1 MSFNMITEQMIR
13 ELEEELHAL
22 HERLSNFVIETNR
35 MRARVVEIENI
46 ITQSKI
52 TSPVSRPV
60 LTYEMTNVDIPEES
74 CIEDYQNTSDV
85 VDTKANHTTII
96 PKPLDIEGFTDIT
109 DVIFYHLKELI
120 PSTSY
125 STPYRWYDDKLNA
138 LAVALSL
145 VGKELILIK
154 NEERDSAKFEE
165 WKKIIETCRKIATY
179 HKKGDMIGYNK
190 YLAFFCEKY
199 PIPIRQFGDDAL
211 TFDFCLQN
219 NSVYNDAFQL
229 MYYIDAFKTTIES
242 DYNSH
247 SHDYWPNY
255 PNHVIYDKIV
265 INDTLVEFMEMIYML
280 RYEYNFTIA
289 ILPVLDENIIYRP
302 KSAAQDGTY
311 FSLFYY
317 DDYVEEPTMEIEE
330 NGEIPAS
337 TYDSFGGSTYVKS
350 HYRSGYWRNG
360 RYVSGGYVKGHYR
373 S

>member
-1 MSFNMITEQMIR
+1 MITEQMIK

-22 HERLSNFVIETNR
+22 HDRLSSFVIETNR

-52 TSPVSRPV
+52 TLPVSQTAV
-60 LTYEMTNVDIPEES
+60 TNEMNNSGIQEVVGV
-74 CIEDYQNTSDV
+74 EDYQSVSDV
-85 VDTKANHTTII
+85 VDTKEKQTTII
-96 PKPLDIEGFTDIT
+96 PKPLDIEGFTKIT

-138 LAVALSL
+138 IAVALSL
-145 VGKELILIK
+145 IGKELVLIK
-154 NEERDSAKFEE
+154 NEKRDSAKFDE
-165 WKKIIETCRKIATY
+165 WKKIIETCRKIASY
-179 HKKGDMIGYNK
+179 HKKGDVIGYNK

-211 TFDFCLQN
+211 AFDFCLQN
-219 NSVYNDAFQL
+219 DSVYNDAFQL

-247 SHDYWPNY
+247 RSEYWPNY
-255 PNHVIYDKIV
+255 PQHVIYDKVLID
-265 INDTLVEFMEMIYML
+265 NTLVEFMEMIYML
-280 RYEYNFTIA
+280 RYERNFTIA
-289 ILPVLDENIIYRP
+289 ILPILDENIIYRP
-302 KSAAQDGTY
+302 KRVAQDGTC

-330 NGEIPAS
+330 NEEIHAS
-337 TYDSFGGSTYVKS
+337 TYHSLGGSTYVKS
-350 HYRSGYWRNG
+350 HYRCGHWRNG